1 MQIVDKSM
9 KSIFENKYFSAII
22 TLIIVLYGALAG
34 PKLPKFVT
42 NVFNNTIFR
51 VLFLTLIVYKGNKDL
66 TLSIAI
72 SVGFLIT
79 IQIIGEQKFLENFA
93 SKNDDDNEE
102 DDHDHDDDDEE
113 EEDEDEEDDDDIDD
127 DDY

>member
-42 NVFNNTIFR
+42 KIFNTSIFR
-51 VLFLTLIVYKGNKDL
+51 VLFLTLIVYKGHKDL

-72 SVGFLIT
+72 AVGFLIT
-79 IQIIGEQKFLENFA
+79 IQIIGEQKFVENFG
-93 SKNDDDNEE
+93 SKHDDDDE
-102 DDHDHDDDDEE
+102 DHDHDDEEEEEEE
-113 EEDEDEEDDDDIDD
+113 EEDEDEEDDEE
-127 DDY
+127 Y

>member
-42 NVFNNTIFR
+42 KIFNNTIFR

-72 SVGFLIT
+72 AVGFLIT
-79 IQIIGEQKFLENFA
+79 IQIIGEQKFLENFG
-93 SKNDDDNEE
+93 SKNHDDD
-102 DDHDHDDDDEE
+102 DDHDHDHDDDDEE
-113 EEDEDEEDDDDIDD
+113 EDDEEEDD
-127 DDY
+127 